1 MVSNKH
7 VVNDPRQL
15 VNESLAGL
23 ARLNSKVK
31 VDSEFRVVYRK
42 EVPQDQVAIISGGGS
57 GHEPAHAGFV
67 GDGILTAAVCGN
79 VFASPNVGQVRRA
92 AELVKNNKGTL
103 FVVKRYTG
111 DVLLFGLAKE
121 QSAVIDPKHPVRMT
135 IVGDDVAVGRKQGAL
150 VGRRG
155 LAGTVLVYKIAGAL
169 ATEGAEIDEVHEI
182 AEYVAERCG
191 TIGSGLGHT
200 HIPGTGAPE
209 AHLTESEVE
218 IGMGIH
224 NEAGVAKVQLKSSKE
239 LVAQMLKM
247 VTDTSDKD
255 RAFVDFKHDGKD
267 EVVLLINNLGG
278 ISELE
283 ISSIANDAVLELEK
297 SNIKIQRIIIGAV
310 MTSLNL
316 PGFSLTTLLLPRK
329 GDKYSPERIL
339 QLLDAQ
345 ASAPGWKYMVAGPP
359 GVPEAAKEASPPKPV
374 TAGGNPV
381 SHTDFALFEKS
392 VTAGCQAVSDAE
404 PEITRYD
411 TIAGDGD
418 CGLCLKAMA
427 DGIIKAFKAG
437 QVDKQNVASA
447 VLNIAAVI
455 EKEGDGTSGALFNI
469 WSNAL
474 AAGVTHAATEKN
486 AKQADSAVWAGAL
499 DYALKALYQYTAA
512 RRPSRT
518 LVDPL
523 EAFTS
528 AFVKS
533 NGADFSAA
541 VKAAVQAADE
551 TKDLVAKAGRAAYV
565 GQDDLQ
571 KAQIPDPGA
580 HGISKLLQGFNS
592 VIA

>member
-1 MVSNKH
+1 MGQYSILYTRHLTTMVSNKH

-247 VTDTSDKD
+247 VTDTS
-255 RAFVDFKHDGKD
+255 
-267 EVVLLINNLGG
+267 
-278 ISELE
+278 
-283 ISSIANDAVLELEK
+283 ANDAVLELEK

-404 PEITRYD
+404 PEITRDD

-580 HGISKLLQGFNS
+580 HGISKLLQGFTS